1 MPSLASEDT
10 NDVPA
15 IKRAWIVGEQRD
27 TERAVTLW
35 HNKASATGGPPPITA
50 FDLSRL
56 TGDWGHRFL
65 ISTDKIVEDSVFL
78 IYGSPF
84 ARLLELPSTPLSF
97 TPMVEQLPER
107 YRPLFGEGCVEAIT
121 EAAPARF
128 SGAVV
133 HHGKIEFYRA
143 VFMPCK
149 LNASSWRPL
158 IFGSFNYRVA
168 PRVSASAALR
178 RMAGWPAE
186 RVASDEPADDSN

>member
-84 ARLLELPSTPLSF
+84 ARLLELPETPLSF

-186 RVASDEPADDSN
+186 RSSSDELAHDSN

>member
-1 MPSLASEDT
+1 
-10 NDVPA
+10 V
-15 IKRAWIVGEQRD
+15 KRAWIVSEQRD

-35 HNKASATGGPPPITA
+35 HNKAAASGGPPPITA

-56 TGDWGHRFL
+56 AGDWGHRFL
-65 ISTDKIVEDSVFL
+65 ISTDKVVEDSVFL
-78 IYGSPF
+78 VYGSPF
-84 ARLLELPSTPLSF
+84 ARLLELPGTPLSF
-97 TPMVEQLPER
+97 TPMLEQVPER
-107 YRPLFGEGCVEAIT
+107 YRALFGEGCVEAIT

-128 SGAVV
+128 GGAVV

-149 LNASSWRPL
+149 LNARSWRPL
-158 IFGSFNYRVA
+158 IFGSFNYRVV

-186 RVASDEPADDSN
+186 RSASDEPADDLN

>member
-10 NDVPA
+10 DYAPA
-15 IKRAWIVGEQRD
+15 VKRAWIVGEQRD
-27 TERAVTLW
+27 TEHAVTLW
-35 HNKASATGGPPPITA
+35 HNKASASGGLPPITA

-56 TGDWGHRFL
+56 AGDWGHRFL
-65 ISTDKIVEDSVFL
+65 VSTDKVVQDSVFL

-84 ARLLELPSTPLSF
+84 ARLLELPETPLSF

-107 YRPLFGEGCVEAIT
+107 YRALFGEGCVEAIT

-128 SGAVV
+128 GGAVV

-149 LNASSWRPL
+149 LNPSSWRPL
-158 IFGSFNYRVA
+158 IFGSFNYRVV

-178 RMAGWPAE
+178 RMAGGPAD
-186 RVASDEPADDSN
+186 RAASDKPTDELN

>member
-1 MPSLASEDT
+1 
-10 NDVPA
+10 
-15 IKRAWIVGEQRD
+15 
-27 TERAVTLW
+27 
-35 HNKASATGGPPPITA
+35 
-50 FDLSRL
+50 
-56 TGDWGHRFL
+56 
-65 ISTDKIVEDSVFL
+65 
-78 IYGSPF
+78 
-84 ARLLELPSTPLSF
+84 LPETPLSF
-97 TPMVEQLPER
+97 TPMLEQLPER

-158 IFGSFNYRVA
+158 IFGSFNYRVV

-178 RMAGWPAE
+178 RMEGWPAE
-186 RVASDEPADDSN
+186 RSASDEPAEDSN

>member
-1 MPSLASEDT
+1 VPSLASEDT

-84 ARLLELPSTPLSF
+84 ARLLELPETPLSF

-107 YRPLFGEGCVEAIT
+107 YRPLFAEGCVEAIT

-178 RMAGWPAE
+178 RMAGWPTE
-186 RVASDEPADDSN
+186 RVASDEPADGLN

>member
-1 MPSLASEDT
+1 VPNLASEDT
-10 NDVPA
+10 DHPPA
-15 IKRAWIVGEQRD
+15 VKRAWIVGEQRD

-35 HNKASATGGPPPITA
+35 HNKASASGGPPPITA

-56 TGDWGHRFL
+56 NGDWGHRFL
-65 ISTDKIVEDSVFL
+65 ISTDKVVEDSVFL

-84 ARLLELPSTPLSF
+84 ARLLDLPETPRSF

-186 RVASDEPADDSN
+186 RSASDEPAGDLN

>member
-84 ARLLELPSTPLSF
+84 ARLLELPETPLSF

-186 RVASDEPADDSN
+186 RGASDEPSDDSN

>member
-84 ARLLELPSTPLSF
+84 ARLLELPETPLSF

-107 YRPLFGEGCVEAIT
+107 YRPLFGE
-121 EAAPARF
+121 
-128 SGAVV
+128 
-133 HHGKIEFYRA
+133 IEFYRA

-158 IFGSFNYRVA
+158 IFGSFNYRVM

-186 RVASDEPADDSN
+186 RSSSDEPADDSN

>member
-10 NDVPA
+10 NQA
-15 IKRAWIVGEQRD
+15 HAAKHAWIVGEARD

-35 HNKASATGGPPPITA
+35 HNKASASGGPPPITA
-50 FDLSRL
+50 FDMSRL
-56 TGDWGHRFL
+56 AGDWGHRFL
-65 ISTDKIVEDSVFL
+65 ISTDKVVEDSVFL

-84 ARLLELPSTPLSF
+84 ARLLELPETPLSF
-97 TPMVEQLPER
+97 TPMLEQLPER

-186 RVASDEPADDSN
+186 RSASDEPADDSN

>member
-1 MPSLASEDT
+1 VPSLASEDT

-84 ARLLELPSTPLSF
+84 ARLLELPETPLSF

-186 RVASDEPADDSN
+186 RSASDEPADDSN